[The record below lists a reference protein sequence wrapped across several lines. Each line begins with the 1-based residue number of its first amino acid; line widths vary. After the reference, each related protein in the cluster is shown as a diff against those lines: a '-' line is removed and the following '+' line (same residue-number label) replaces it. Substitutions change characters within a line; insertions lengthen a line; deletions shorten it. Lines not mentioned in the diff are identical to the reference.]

1 MSTTGAKIPRNA
13 SGGAASDFCNDAFFP
28 GKKEALTPG
37 RAASRLGGIRGLRAH
52 MSRPPGL
59 SLSTCDDNFG
69 RPMELEA
76 SSESLSFAPSFTLSA
91 SGTFSKED
99 FVIKKSGIVAINHTE
114 ARRTGLQLQDLELLE
129 VLGKGASSLVR
140 RAVHK
145 PSQTQLAVKIINVF
159 DKTKRDQLLREL
171 RTLYTSQNY
180 PWLVDFH
187 DCLYDEGA
195 MYIVL
200 EYMDGGS
207 LADVLQAAQLTGSS
221 ALSESVLARLST
233 RVLGGLIY
241 LHRERHQVHRDVKP
255 GNILLNTRGEVKIS
269 DFGLSAELD
278 STKEMCATFI
288 GTHAYMSPER
298 LGGKPYSF
306 ASDVWSLGITLVE
319 CAEGQYPYPSFSSAN
334 AFVLLSQIINDPA
347 PTLSTESFSPA
358 LVDFVAR
365 SLHKEPEHRPLAHE
379 LLEHPWLRMHD
390 DALRP
395 FDFAAF
401 VRTVNELRQPHAPR

>member
-1 MSTTGAKIPRNA
+1 M
-13 SGGAASDFCNDAFFP
+13 D
-28 GKKEALTPG
+28 
-37 RAASRLGGIRGLRAH
+37 
-52 MSRPPGL
+52 
-59 SLSTCDDNFG
+59 
-69 RPMELEA
+69 LEA
-76 SSESLSFAPSFTLSA
+76 SSGSLALAPSFTLSA
-91 SGTFSKED
+91 SGAFVKED
-99 FVIKKSGIVAINHTE
+99 FVIDKQGIASINHTE
-114 ARRTGLQLQDLELLE
+114 VRRTGLELTDLEMHE

-140 RAVHK
+140 RAVHAPTK
-145 PSQTQLAVKIINVF
+145 TPLAVKILNVF
-159 DKTKRDQLLREL
+159 DKGKRDQLLREL
-171 RTLYTSQNY
+171 RTLYTSQNF
-180 PWLVDFH
+180 PWLVAFH

-221 ALSESVLARLST
+221 ALSEAVMARLAA
-233 RVLGGLIY
+233 RVLGGLNY

-298 LGGKPYSF
+298 LSGKPYSF

-319 CAEGQYPYPSFSSAN
+319 CALGAYPYPAYSSSN
-334 AFVLLSQIINDPA
+334 YFVLLSQIINDAAPA
-347 PTLSTESFSPA
+347 LSPEQFSPEF
-358 LVDFVAR
+358 VDFVALC
-365 SLHKEPEHRPLAHE
+365 LHKEPELRPQAQQ
-379 LLEHPWLRMHD
+379 LLRHPWLRAHD
-390 DALRP
+390 DAIRP

-401 VRTVNELRQPHAPR
+401 VRTVNELRQPHQPPG